1 MPQMQK
7 GQRIKII
14 KSNIKLRNGK
24 ATQPTP
30 TATPTAGQRGALDL
44 TQLNYLTANFVKC
57 N

>member
-14 KSNIKLRNGK
+14 KSNIKLRNKRRLRRRQSGRV
-24 ATQPTP
+24 A
-30 TATPTAGQRGALDL
+30 AGQRGALDL

>member
-14 KSNIKLRNGK
+14 KSNIKLPT
-24 ATQPTP
+24 TQR
-30 TATPTAGQRGALDL
+30 AGSAVDVAVGSDALDL